1 LLTLL
6 QFKQAGRALMTP
18 PGFAAMRAALLFVAL
33 ISLAGCGE
41 NHVWR
46 QKMVLEVETPA
57 GIVSGG
63 SVTEMTVRWFGGL
76 DRMSSEV
83 NARVRGEASFVEI
96 APGRFLFAL
105 FKDGEAFRTAEVFRE
120 ASDNKETRPITARLE
135 SLRDS
140 RVVPSDRYPMLVTFD
155 DINDPKS
162 VKLVDPANLA
172 ATFGPGFALK
182 SITVEITDANVTGG
196 KVGKLLEWL
205 SQYPEPVLDTTSD
218 PFKPNFGAK
227 IQHGDFIRR

>member
-1 LLTLL
+1 MRRLTVFLVLL
-6 QFKQAGRALMTP
+6 
-18 PGFAAMRAALLFVAL
+18 AALIGLSA
-33 ISLAGCGE
+33 CGE

-46 QKMVLEVETPA
+46 QKMVLEVETPS

-83 NARVRGEASFVEI
+83 NARVRGEASFVEV
-96 APGRFLFAL
+96 APGRYLFAL

-135 SLRDS
+135 SIRES
-140 RVVPSDRYPMLVTFD
+140 RVVPLDRYPMLATFD
-155 DINDPKS
+155 DITDPKS

-172 ATFGPGFALK
+172 GTFGAGFALK
-182 SITVEITDANVTGG
+182 SITIEITDENVTEGKVETVLGWLPAHSGLQLDGG
-196 KVGKLLEWL
+196 KYRDLQNNSPANLI
-205 SQYPEPVLDTTSD
+205 SS
-218 PFKPNFGAK
+218 
-227 IQHGDFIRR
+227 GDFAFGGN

>member
-1 LLTLL
+1 
-6 QFKQAGRALMTP
+6 MTP

-135 SLRDS
+135 SLRES
-140 RVVPSDRYPMLVTFD
+140 RVVPPGRYPMLVTFD
-155 DINDPKS
+155 DIGDPKT
-162 VKLVDPANLA
+162 VKLIDPANLA

-182 SITVEITDANVTGG
+182 SITIEITDETVTEG
-196 KVGKLLEWL
+196 KVEAVLWWINKYHDQMLDGQTIQTIEAENRLANDL
-205 SQYPEPVLDTTSD
+205 SAGSFTT
-218 PFKPNFGAK
+218 FRGR
-227 IQHGDFIRR
+227 Q

>member
-1 LLTLL
+1 MRRLAVLIGLVS
-6 QFKQAGRALMTP
+6 ALF
-18 PGFAAMRAALLFVAL
+18 GLSA
-33 ISLAGCGE
+33 CGE

-46 QKMVLEVETPA
+46 QKMVLEVETL
-57 GIVSGG
+57 GGVVSGG

-83 NARVRGEASFVEI
+83 SASARGEASFVEV
-96 APGRFLFAL
+96 APGRFMFAL
-105 FKDGEAFRTAEVFRE
+105 FKDSEAFRTAEVFRE

-135 SLRDS
+135 SIRES
-140 RVVPSDRYPMLVTFD
+140 RVVPSDHYPMLVTFD

-182 SITVEITDANVTGG
+182 SIAIEITDEKVTKG
-196 KVGKLLEWL
+196 KVETVLGWIRSPEVLKNPGWAGL
-205 SQYPEPVLDTTSD
+205 SPLTQEAILGMIAPI
-218 PFKPNFGAK
+218 GAK
-227 IQHGDFIRR
+227 R